1 MNIVLDASAGIEI
14 ALDRPKASSF
24 NKELLSAD
32 KTISSALYKAE
43 VANVLR
49 KYVSAGLLDKEKANK
64 ALNHAQG
71 LVDEFIDISENNE
84 EAMNE
89 ALRLGHSVY
98 DLLYFTLARRYSSAL
113 LTLDAKLKTLAKKAG
128 IDVVS

>member
-24 NKELLSAD
+24 NQKLLSAD

-43 VANVLR
+43 VANVLW
-49 KYVSAGLLDKEKANK
+49 KYASAGLLDKEKAIK

-71 LVDEFIDISENNE
+71 LVDEFIDISDNNE

-98 DLLYFTLARRYSSAL
+98 DLLYFTLARRYSSTL
-113 LTLDAKLKTLAKKAG
+113 LTLDAKQKTLSKKAG